1 MKLFVISRMGQDCCL
16 FKHKGLEVSTVLK
29 QSERK
34 VDVPEAE
41 VRKYDNAFASRM
53 KSLRDDRGLKRDWV
67 AKQLGVHYNTLKN
80 WELGKAHPG
89 TRELLALSKIYHVE
103 PEDFFRGI

>member
-1 MKLFVISRMGQDCCL
+1 MIAESEKKTVTVSDE
-16 FKHKGLEVSTVLK
+16 EVL
-29 QSERK
+29 R
-34 VDVPEAE
+34 
-41 VRKYDNAFASRM
+41 YDNAFAERM

-89 TRELLALSKIYHVE
+89 TKELLAISRIYHIE
-103 PEDFFRGI
+103 PDEFFKGL